1 MIIAEEEKMKKKVII
16 SVLSMILVGC
26 NVLIGCGTASSNNEK
41 IAGEDLKETV
51 NPKETE
57 KADTIE
63 ASIVNIEDTKKY
75 YFLDDTVMYT
85 RNNDET
91 ISFYVWDEESYTEQ
105 KGYKVDQNVIIDRLK
120 YHILFWYC
128 IIDSKV
134 YIAHEYCD
142 ECNNLTAYTLGQELD
157 QVYIEVGD
165 QGDVSYYYFD
175 LNTYETEKISVLDR
189 VADKNSS
196 VIDFQISKDGT
207 YAIASVEEKETTAY
221 YLCNLETDTYEEL
234 TEKLQEQVR
243 GVTFFGEHAIRYFV
257 ENEKGKVTYKTWNV
271 GDAQSVDVLADVEL
285 ESTLAILPEW
295 MLYMDAAKVDVV
307 SFENRSCIKTLL
319 EQSEFITIFA
329 AENGKKCLVVSYE
342 EDEETEEFYITK
354 GILVDLQNMEAKQ
367 ISNIDTKCR
376 YENEIEGG
384 WTSENTFTFMT
395 SEELESYTFAE

>member
-1 MIIAEEEKMKKKVII
+1 M
-16 SVLSMILVGC
+16 G
-26 NVLIGCGTASSNNEK
+26 
-41 IAGEDLKETV
+41 
-51 NPKETE
+51 
-57 KADTIE
+57 
-63 ASIVNIEDTKKY
+63 
-75 YFLDDTVMYT
+75 
-85 RNNDET
+85 
-91 ISFYVWDEESYTEQ
+91 
-105 KGYKVDQNVIIDRLK
+105 LK

-257 ENEKGKVTYKTWNV
+257 ENEK
-271 GDAQSVDVLADVEL
+271 
-285 ESTLAILPEW
+285 
-295 MLYMDAAKVDVV
+295 
-307 SFENRSCIKTLL
+307 
-319 EQSEFITIFA
+319 
-329 AENGKKCLVVSYE
+329 
-342 EDEETEEFYITK
+342 
-354 GILVDLQNMEAKQ
+354 
-367 ISNIDTKCR
+367 
-376 YENEIEGG
+376 
-384 WTSENTFTFMT
+384 
-395 SEELESYTFAE
+395 